1 VDTTGEE
8 YDVEKMIGSLLMI
21 VLLSGCAANP
31 KFKAGACATAV
42 FLGHTIGLPMAIA
55 CAVSDEDRPSPPE
68 DGGV

>member
-1 VDTTGEE
+1 
-8 YDVEKMIGSLLMI
+8 MIYLLLMSL
-21 VLLSGCAANP
+21 LLSGCAASP
-31 KFKAGACATAV
+31 KLKAGACATAV